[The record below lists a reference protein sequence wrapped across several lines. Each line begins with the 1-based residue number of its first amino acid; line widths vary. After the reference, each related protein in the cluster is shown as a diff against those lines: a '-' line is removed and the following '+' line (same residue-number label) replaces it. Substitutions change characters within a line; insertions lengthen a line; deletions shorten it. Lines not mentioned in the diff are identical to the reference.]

1 MLNINEVRAA
11 NPLPDV
17 ASAYVEL
24 KRDGREFKAC
34 CPFHGDNTPSFTIYQ
49 ARGDQAWR
57 FQCFGC
63 GARGDV
69 IDFVR
74 EIEGVDFN
82 EAARRLGAREL
93 PASRP
98 PPRPLPPDASEDWL
112 PVCPVPAG
120 VDQPFAN
127 EGGAWRIWNPKRE
140 RESTMRPSASWAY
153 RDASGA
159 LLGWVIRCD
168 FDDGGKLTPQVTYCR
183 HRDTGE
189 ARWCMRP
196 FPTPR
201 PLLGLDDLAKRP
213 DRPVLV
219 VEGEKSRSAGA
230 RLLPGFV
237 VVTWPGGTRG
247 ARHTDLTPLRGR
259 AVTFWPD
266 ADEPGAEVMN
276 YIGGELV
283 EHGGQL
289 RILDVSGQA
298 KGWDV
303 ADADAE
309 GMKTGDVVAWC
320 KARVGAW
327 VAPVDPEPAGPEPEP
342 EGVIS
347 NAGTEIQSG
356 PVATPAAAPDEPAAG
371 DLPTHE
377 AEPVDETPAPPAS
390 KAYSTMVRWSDLG
403 LELSDR
409 GVPHPNLDNATRIL
423 ERHPAMLGAFWF
435 DEFLGRVLTTWDSPD
450 EPREWSD
457 SDDVRLALWMQRT
470 ISIGKMAVGTARDA
484 VTAAAMQNRR
494 NECTE
499 WLRAQR
505 WDGVRRLHQFIAIG
519 FGAEQNA
526 YTEAV
531 GRCWLVSI
539 VARALNPGCKV
550 DTMPVLEGAQGARKS
565 SGLEALVGKRWFAEA
580 AESVMSKD
588 FFQTLQGKLLVEI
601 AEMDTFSRAEV
612 AAVKRVITC
621 KVDRYR
627 APYGRRAEDHPR
639 MCVFAGTT
647 NEDEYLRDATGA
659 RRFWPVRCGDVDIEW
674 LTKWR
679 GQLFAEAVKL
689 YDAGTPWWD
698 VPVDDARH
706 EQEQR
711 RVSDEW
717 EHLIADWLGM
727 NMETTVS
734 EVLEGA
740 LKITP
745 DCWDRQ
751 TQMRVASVLKAIGWR
766 KKGDA
771 RRNGRVVKVWA
782 REKVATGGNG
792 GNENVL

>member
-1 MLNINEVRAA
+1 MHSTDQIIAAFVDALAAHGVKPSDTSRIQVDGAWHRLHIEGDRGRAENLSYRIFNDDRPAGFFEDHKRGFSGTFTTPLNGNGGASLTPEQRAEQQARWAADKHRRETEQAIAYAEAAERAA
-11 NPLPDV
+11 KALQAAKADPAQHPYVVRKAVPVSAGMRATADGLLLIPVYSDFDKLASYQSIDADGNKLFMPGGRMAGAFHPIIGPDKARVLVCEGWATGAALRAATRHSVACAMSAGNLPAVV
-17 ASAYVEL
+17 AAMRA
-24 KRDGREFKAC
+24 KFPGREIVAAV
-34 CPFHGDNTPSFTIYQ
+34 DNDHETERRTGKNP
-49 ARGDQAWR
+49 GVE
-57 FQCFGC
+57 FG
-63 GARGDV
+63 V
-69 IDFVR
+69 
-74 EIEGVDFN
+74 
-82 EAARRLGAREL
+82 
-93 PASRP
+93 
-98 PPRPLPPDASEDWL
+98 
-112 PVCPVPAG
+112 
-120 VDQPFAN
+120 
-127 EGGAWRIWNPKRE
+127 
-140 RESTMRPSASWAY
+140 
-153 RDASGA
+153 ASGA
-159 LLGWVIRCD
+159 RLFVPI
-168 FDDGGKLTPQVTYCR
+168 FD
-183 HRDTGE
+183 
-189 ARWCMRP
+189 
-196 FPTPR
+196 
-201 PLLGLDDLAKRP
+201 
-213 DRPVLV
+213 
-219 VEGEKSRSAGA
+219 
-230 RLLPGFV
+230 
-237 VVTWPGGTRG
+237 
-247 ARHTDLTPLRGR
+247 
-259 AVTFWPD
+259 
-266 ADEPGAEVMN
+266 
-276 YIGGELV
+276 
-283 EHGGQL
+283 
-289 RILDVSGQA
+289 
-298 KGWDV
+298 
-303 ADADAE
+303 
-309 GMKTGDVVAWC
+309 
-320 KARVGAW
+320 VGADSTDW
-327 VAPVDPEPAGPEPEP
+327 HDFITNNPHADVRAMLDNPEAAGPEPSQQE
-342 EGVIS
+342 EVIE
-347 NAGTEIQSG
+347 NVHRETGAA
-356 PVATPAAAPDEPAAG
+356 PVTQPAATPDQPAAG

-403 LELSDR
+403 LDLSDR

-435 DEFLGRVLTTWDSPD
+435 DEFLGRVLTTWDSPN

-531 GRCWLVSI
+531 GRCWLVSM

-550 DTMPVLEGAQGARKS
+550 DTMPVFEGAQGARKS

-659 RRFWPVRCGDVDIEW
+659 RRFWPVRCGDVDTEW

-679 GQLFAEAVKL
+679 GQLFAEAVVL
-689 YDAGTPWWD
+689 YDASAPWWD
-698 VPVDDARH
+698 VPVDDARR

-717 EHLIADWLGM
+717 ESLFEQWLIGRYEVTIGDVLGDC
-727 NMETTVS
+727 
-734 EVLEGA
+734 
-740 LKITP
+740 LKI
-745 DCWDRQ
+745 DADAWDKA
-751 TQMRVASVLKAIGWR
+751 TQMRASAVLKALNWNR
-766 KKGDA
+766 VTA
-771 RRNGRVVKVWA
+771 RRGDKVLKVW
-782 REKVATGGNG
+782 RHPKGGNG
-792 GNENVL
+792 GNELPL

>member
-1 MLNINEVRAA
+1 MSTRDQIVSAFTAALADYGVKPSDTSRIEIDGAWHRLHIDGDRGRTENLSYRIFNDDRPAGFFEDHKRGFSGTFSVRNGADRAPVTDAQRAEWEAVKRRREVEQAVAYAEAAERAA
-11 NPLPDV
+11 KFLMKCKADPAAHPYLQRKRLDPTPDV
-17 ASAYVEL
+17 HATGDGLLIIPVYSDFNKLASYQSISADGEKL
-24 KRDGREFKAC
+24 FMPGGKMAGAFHPIIGTDKRRVLVCEGWATGAVLRRATGHSVACAMSAGNLPAVVAAMRAKFPGREIVAAVDSDRWQTCAMCEAPVFIPKAPEYC
-34 CPFHGDNTPSFTIYQ
+34 SS
-49 ARGDQAWR
+49 
-57 FQCFGC
+57 C
-63 GARGDV
+63 G
-69 IDFVR
+69 
-74 EIEGVDFN
+74 
-82 EAARRLGAREL
+82 
-93 PASRP
+93 
-98 PPRPLPPDASEDWL
+98 
-112 PVCPVPAG
+112 
-120 VDQPFAN
+120 
-127 EGGAWRIWNPKRE
+127 K
-140 RESTMRPSASWAY
+140 
-153 RDASGA
+153 
-159 LLGWVIRCD
+159 
-168 FDDGGKLTPQVTYCR
+168 K
-183 HRDTGE
+183 HRKHD
-189 ARWCMRP
+189 
-196 FPTPR
+196 
-201 PLLGLDDLAKRP
+201 
-213 DRPVLV
+213 
-219 VEGEKSRSAGA
+219 AGA
-230 RLLPGFV
+230 RS
-237 VVTWPGGTRG
+237 
-247 ARHTDLTPLRGR
+247 
-259 AVTFWPD
+259 
-266 ADEPGAEVMN
+266 GAE
-276 YIGGELV
+276 
-283 EHGGQL
+283 
-289 RILDVSGQA
+289 S
-298 KGWDV
+298 
-303 ADADAE
+303 
-309 GMKTGDVVAWC
+309 
-320 KARVGAW
+320 KARVFT
-327 VAPVDPEPAGPEPEP
+327 PVFADDDRRTDWADFAELHSDAAIADTLEQPEPAGPEPDP
-342 EGVIS
+342 VP
-347 NAGTEIQSG
+347 APTE
-356 PVATPAAAPDEPAAG
+356 PAAAPDEPAAG

-435 DEFLGRVLTTWDSPD
+435 DEFLGRVLTTWDSPN

-457 SDDVRLALWMQRT
+457 SDDVRLALWMQRA

-531 GRCWLVSI
+531 GRCWLVSM

-550 DTMPVLEGAQGARKS
+550 DTMPVFEGAQGARKS

-639 MCVFAGTT
+639 MCVFSGTT

-659 RRFWPVRCGDVDIEW
+659 RRFWPVRCGDVDTEW

-698 VPVDDARH
+698 VPVDDARR

-717 EHLIADWLGM
+717 EALFEHWLIGKF
-727 NMETTVS
+727 EVTIG
-734 EVLEGA
+734 EVLGDC
-740 LKITP
+740 LKI
-745 DCWDRQ
+745 DADAWDKA
-751 TQMRVASVLKAIGWR
+751 TQMRASAVLKALNWNR
-766 KKGDA
+766 VTA
-771 RRNGRVVKVWA
+771 RRGDKVLKVW
-782 REKVATGGNG
+782 RHPKGGNG
-792 GNENVL
+792 GNELPL

>member
-1 MLNINEVRAA
+1 MSTRDQIVSAFTAALADYGVKPSDTSRIEIDGAWHRLRIDGDRGRAENLSYRIFNDDRPAGFFEDHKRGFSGTFSVRNGADRAPVTDAQRAEWEAVKRRREVEQAVAYAEAAERAA
-11 NPLPDV
+11 KFLMKCKADPAAHPYLQRKRLDPTPDV
-17 ASAYVEL
+17 HATDDGLLIIPVYSDFNKLASYQSINADGDKL
-24 KRDGREFKAC
+24 FMPGGKMAGAFHPIIGTDKRRVLVCEGWATGAVLRRATGHSVAC
-34 CPFHGDNTPSFTIYQ
+34 AMSAGNLPAVVAAMRAKFPD
-49 ARGDQAWR
+49 
-57 FQCFGC
+57 
-63 GARGDV
+63 
-69 IDFVR
+69 R
-74 EIEGVDFN
+74 EIVAAVDNDHETEARTGKNPGV
-82 EAARRLGAREL
+82 EAGR
-93 PASRP
+93 
-98 PPRPLPPDASEDWL
+98 
-112 PVCPVPAG
+112 
-120 VDQPFAN
+120 
-127 EGGAWRIWNPKRE
+127 
-140 RESTMRPSASWAY
+140 
-153 RDASGA
+153 ASGA
-159 LLGWVIRCD
+159 RV
-168 FDDGGKLTPQVTYCR
+168 FMP
-183 HRDTGE
+183 E
-189 ARWCMRP
+189 
-196 FPTPR
+196 F
-201 PLLGLDDLAKRP
+201 PLLDPDGEPNPDAAKGCT
-213 DRPVLV
+213 DWHDFWMMFDSDAIFHALEHPVL
-219 VEGEKSRSAGA
+219 E
-230 RLLPGFV
+230 
-237 VVTWPGGTRG
+237 
-247 ARHTDLTPLRGR
+247 
-259 AVTFWPD
+259 
-266 ADEPGAEVMN
+266 
-276 YIGGELV
+276 
-283 EHGGQL
+283 Q
-289 RILDVSGQA
+289 
-298 KGWDV
+298 
-303 ADADAE
+303 
-309 GMKTGDVVAWC
+309 
-320 KARVGAW
+320 
-327 VAPVDPEPAGPEPEP
+327 PEPAGPEPEP

-531 GRCWLVSI
+531 GRCWLVSM

-550 DTMPVLEGAQGARKS
+550 DTMPVFEGAQGARKS

-659 RRFWPVRCGDVDIEW
+659 RRFWPVRCGDVDTEW

-782 REKVATGGNG
+782 CEKVATGGNG